1 MLHIHRVKQTQK
13 TANVNKRQRDD
24 RSETHLDRV
33 RRGADS
39 LRDTALL
46 LVAPETS
53 SFPNSKVLPHL
64 GGLKCPKS
72 KLLENLCPKS
82 TLKHGFS
89 FSVRNI
95 AGHRDTAAMSNNN
108 TLCFSSLFPVLG
120 KHTILTVFRPRSIRN
135 PPSLSCTWFIFPLF
149 FGGGGGG
156 WGWFRRRFRF
166 II

>member
-1 MLHIHRVKQTQK
+1 MHTNINLLKEKLHIHRAKQTQK

-46 LVAPETS
+46 VVAAETS
-53 SFPNSKVLPHL
+53 SFLNSKVLLHL

-89 FSVRNI
+89 FSVRNV
-95 AGHRDTAAMSNNN
+95 AGHRDTAAMSNNKH
-108 TLCFSSLFPVLG
+108 SLF
-120 KHTILTVFRPRSIRN
+120 FF
-135 PPSLSCTWFIFPLF
+135 SLSGSGQAHNIDCL
-149 FGGGGGG
+149 
-156 WGWFRRRFRF
+156 
-166 II
+166 